1 MKRLFSVVLALL
13 LAVQLPARVKLPAV
27 LGSNMVLQRNAEV
40 NFWGEASPR
49 SRVRV
54 TASWDGRTHET
65 RADASGR
72 WALKLPTGEAG
83 GPYTVTLSD
92 GEPLVLD
99 NVLVGEVW
107 VCSGQSNMEMPV
119 SGFMF
124 QPVEGA
130 VDAIADA
137 GMYPG
142 IRMFTVP
149 RVSSKTPLD
158 DCDAAWQTATPASV
172 GQFSAVGYFFGRML
186 YKALGIPVGLI
197 TSNWGGSTIEAWMTV
212 DAIDATPGIDHAVAK
227 SGTYDNSI
235 PQRLYNGMIL
245 PVCRYTAKGFI
256 WYQGESNKG
265 YHAKYPYD
273 MAALAANWRAAWGGG
288 EQMPF
293 YYVQLAPFDYDIP
306 MHRFRGEE
314 NPILLPLMV
323 EAQIRA
329 LDLIPNTGMAV
340 NTDLGDAT
348 QIHPP
353 RKDLVGQ
360 RLALLAL
367 TGTYGC
373 EGIDSRGPLFERAD
387 FGDGRAVV
395 TFRSNSTLI
404 PTDTP
409 LQGFEIA
416 GKDRIFHPAEAFVIH
431 RDYDFSSQVEVRS
444 DAVAE
449 PVAVRYA
456 FRNVVERVNLTN
468 TIGLPAFPFRTDTW
482 DDAGF
487 AQ

>member
-431 RDYDFSSQVEVRS
+431 RDYDFSRQVEVRS

>member
-1 MKRLFSVVLALL
+1 
-13 LAVQLPARVKLPAV
+13 
-27 LGSNMVLQRNAEV
+27 
-40 NFWGEASPR
+40 
-49 SRVRV
+49 
-54 TASWDGRTHET
+54 
-65 RADASGR
+65 
-72 WALKLPTGEAG
+72 
-83 GPYTVTLSD
+83 
-92 GEPLVLD
+92 
-99 NVLVGEVW
+99 
-107 VCSGQSNMEMPV
+107 
-119 SGFMF
+119 MF

-212 DAIDATPGIDHAVAK
+212 EAIDATPGIDHAVAK

-431 RDYDFSSQVEVRS
+431 RDYDFSRQVEVRS